1 MNNKDSER
9 EVFDQDKVEPLRRS
23 DRKRQQKFANPFQNL
38 RKKDNFQN
46 ESQHFDEQK
55 ASLSRRQTLA
65 GNHEDMVE
73 EKTNR
78 LKKKLNIAIVFLIA
92 AIISVFLFMRFV
104 NF

>member
-9 EVFDQDKVEPLRRS
+9 EVFDQDKIEPLRRS

-46 ESQHFDEQK
+46 ESHYFDERK

-65 GNHEDMVE
+65 ENHENMVE